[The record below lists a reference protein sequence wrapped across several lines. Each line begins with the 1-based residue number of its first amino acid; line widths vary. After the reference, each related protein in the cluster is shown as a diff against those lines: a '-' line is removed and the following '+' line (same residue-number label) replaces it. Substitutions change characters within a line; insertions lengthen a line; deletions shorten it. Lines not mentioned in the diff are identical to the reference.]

1 MNDADRMTLETA
13 LGHTFHHAEWLERAL
28 THPSRRAETDRDAAG
43 GDNERLEFLGDA
55 VLGLVVGEYLLEAF
69 PHWRQGQL
77 SKGKARLVSAPT
89 LHQAAQR
96 LGLGRYLELGRG
108 EEKTGVRE
116 KRAVLA
122 DAYEAVVAAIYL
134 DAGLAVAAGF
144 VRRSL
149 VEPVLGEHGE
159 ALGESDHKS
168 ALQELLQAR
177 GAPPA
182 EYRVVKETGP
192 DHRKRFLVEV
202 WVQGRAMASSEGSSK
217 KQAEQAAAQ
226 LALEQLI
233 AEASTR

>member
-1 MNDADRMTLETA
+1 MNHADRTTLEAT
-13 LGHTFHHAEWLERAL
+13 LGHTFHHTQWLERAL
-28 THPSRRAETDRDAAG
+28 THPSRRAETDRAAAG

-55 VLGLVVGEYLLEAF
+55 VLGLVVGEYLLGAF
-69 PHWRQGQL
+69 PHWQEGQL
-77 SKGKARLVSAPT
+77 SKSKARLVSAPM
-89 LHQAAQR
+89 LHEAAQR
-96 LGLGRYLELGRG
+96 LGLGRYLELGSG
-108 EEKTGVRE
+108 EEKTGGRE

-122 DAYEAVVAAIYL
+122 DAYEAVVAAVYL
-134 DAGLAVAAGF
+134 DGGLAAAAGF
-144 VRRSL
+144 VQRSL
-149 VEPVLGEHGE
+149 VEPALGEHGE

-182 EYRVVKETGP
+182 EYRVVQETGP

-202 WVQGRAMASSEGSSK
+202 WVQGRPMASSEGSSK

-226 LALEQLI
+226 LALGQLL